1 MKFEEHLIT
10 LPENTPSAAT
20 ARIPAVSKNK
30 KYENC
35 EQLIVKILPAH
46 PYQYL
51 LHSELKSLLVP
62 DVITSIKKKYHI
74 KRISF
79 IISQTKGKEYKP
91 LISQTDCDVIYS
103 KPHYPFALKSVMK
116 VNGNYQLIDW
126 FDFIVLAKTAV
137 GKHIKK
143 FPVSVTLFG
152 TKEHRWIADG
162 PVTVVEIAGQAGID
176 PDEYIF
182 ADHPFAGEVLS
193 IDTEIDDLCAHE
205 LLIFPKEKNRKNSR
219 RSSLIR
225 DFVSKFVPSEQ
236 KIGEIFEVTDLYA
249 NNPCQKCLKCVSIC
263 PENLSPFM
271 LSAISDRGS
280 LKEAMELQV
289 DRCSD
294 CGLCSSVCPSRIPL
308 MHNIQKLK
316 KEL

>member
-1 MKFEEHLIT
+1 MKFKEHLIT
-10 LPENTPSAAT
+10 IPENTPSVTT
-20 ARIPAVSKNK
+20 ARISAASKNK

-51 LHSELKSLLVP
+51 LHSELKSLLIP
-62 DVITSIKKKYHI
+62 DVIKSIKEKYHI

-79 IISQTKGKEYKP
+79 IISHTKEKDYKS
-91 LISQTDCDVIYS
+91 LISQTDCEVKYS
-103 KPHYPFALKSVMK
+103 KPHYPFALRSVLE
-116 VNGNYQLIDW
+116 VDGNYQLIDW
-126 FDFIVLAKTAV
+126 FDFIVLAKSAV
-137 GKHIKK
+137 GKHLKN

-152 TKEHRWIADG
+152 TKENRWIADG
-162 PVTVVEIAGQAGID
+162 PVTIAEIAGQAGID
-176 PDEYIF
+176 PNDYIF
-182 ADHPFAGEVLS
+182 ADHPFAGKILS
-193 IDTEIDDLCAHE
+193 NDAGIDDLCAHE

-225 DFVSKFVPSEQ
+225 DFVSKFVSSEQ
-236 KIGEIFEVTDLYA
+236 KISEIFEVTDLYA
-249 NNPCQKCLKCVSIC
+249 NNPCQKCLNCVSIC

-271 LSAISDRGS
+271 LSAIADRGS

>member
-1 MKFEEHLIT
+1 MKFKEHLIT
-10 LPENTPSAAT
+10 IPENTFSVST
-20 ARIPAVSKNK
+20 ARIPAAAKNK
-30 KYENC
+30 EYENC
-35 EQLIVKILPAH
+35 EQLIVKIMPAH

-62 DVITSIKKKYHI
+62 DVITSIKEKYHI
-74 KRISF
+74 ERISF
-79 IISQTKGKEYKP
+79 IISHTKKRDYNSLLAK
-91 LISQTDCDVIYS
+91 TDCEVISS
-103 KPHYPFALKSVMK
+103 KPHYPFELKSVLDII
-116 VNGNYQLIDW
+116 GTYQLIDW
-126 FDFIVLAKTAV
+126 FDFIVLAKSAV
-137 GKHIKK
+137 GKHLKN

-152 TKEHRWIADG
+152 TKEKRWIADG
-162 PVTVVEIAGQAGID
+162 PVTIAEIAGQAGID

-182 ADHPFAGEVLS
+182 ANHPFSGEVLS
-193 IDTEIDDLCAHE
+193 NDTEIDDLCAHA
-205 LLIFPKEKNRKNSR
+205 LLIFPKEKTRKNSLR
-219 RSSLIR
+219 RSLIR
-225 DFVSKFVPSEQ
+225 DLVSKFVPSEQ
-236 KIGEIFEVTDLYA
+236 NIGEIFEVTDLYA

-294 CGLCSSVCPSRIPL
+294 CGLCSSICPSRIPL